1 MSIFEIIM
9 LLCFASAWPF
19 SIRKSYMSK
28 QNTGK
33 SVVFL
38 YIVLVGY
45 VAGMLHKVVYNMDG
59 VFYLYLFNFCLVSI
73 DMVIYYRN
81 ERIARKIREAQYNA

>member
-19 SIRKSYMSK
+19 SIYKSYKSRK
-28 QNTGK
+28 NTGK
-33 SVVFL
+33 SIIFL

-45 VAGMLHKVVYNMDG
+45 IAGMLHKYIYSFDG
-59 VFYLYLFNFCLVSI
+59 VFYLYFFNFFLVLT
-73 DMVIYYRN
+73 DAVIYYRN
-81 ERIARKIREAQYNA
+81 YLLSKKEKTGI

>member
-1 MSIFEIIM
+1 MSIFEITM

-33 SVVFL
+33 SVIFL

-59 VFYLYLFNFCLVSI
+59 VF
-73 DMVIYYRN
+73 
-81 ERIARKIREAQYNA
+81 